1 MVPDRPVKWGSAVS
15 PQLHRQIIVNT
26 EKDLLMWP
34 YWEDDKELQ

>member
-1 MVPDRPVKWGSAVS
+1 MVPDRPLSGALLSA
-15 PQLHRQIIVNT
+15 PNYRQIIVNT